1 MFDSS
6 KRVKKIISKWLL
18 NEGIKKPGSEFNF
31 RWAPIGIRTAEW
43 VLSNLQTL
51 MLDLV
56 CLLILQF
63 LIVFIHKWEVYF
75 FVLQCWKSKW
85 PTAKMQVTFTST
97 ITNGKRT
104 SILPLQILQIT
115 VCITCCLQ
123 SEKKK
128 KYIYIYI
135 YIYIKCSMLW

>member
-1 MFDSS
+1 M
-6 KRVKKIISKWLL
+6 R
-18 NEGIKKPGSEFNF
+18 
-31 RWAPIGIRTAEW
+31 
-43 VLSNLQTL
+43 
-51 MLDLV
+51 
-56 CLLILQF
+56 
-63 LIVFIHKWEVYF
+63 EVYF

-128 KYIYIYI
+128 NIYIYKVFDAVVAELSI
-135 YIYIKCSMLW
+135 HKLKN